1 MRIAPMLLFVA
12 ATLSSCCVPCM
23 QSAPK
28 IGDLEESSWT
38 LIELANNPVEDSP
51 VVLSFDA
58 VSKTF
63 SGQALC
69 NNFFGSY
76 HLYTPKKGAHRN
88 IDFTH
93 VGGTMRACPD
103 MEVEGRFTRLLPSI
117 SRVKIEGEHLL
128 MFNPGDSLMA
138 VLVRG
143 VIEKA
148 E

>member
-1 MRIAPMLLFVA
+1 MRPTTLLLFLA
-12 ATLSSCCVPCM
+12 ASFSSCCLPCS

-28 IGDLEESSWT
+28 IGDLEEASWT
-38 LIELANNPVEDSP
+38 LIELNNNPVEKSP
-51 VVLSFDA
+51 IVLTFDA
-58 VSKTF
+58 AGKTF
-63 SGQALC
+63 SGKALC

-76 HLYTPKKGAHRN
+76 HLYLPKKGERQN
-88 IDFTH
+88 IDFAH
-93 VGGTMRACPD
+93 VGGTLRACPD

-117 SRVKIEGEHLL
+117 TRIKIEGEHLL